1 MLTVNISKVWT
12 EAITNTTLGK
22 ISDIVL
28 RYLGTCLGMTGM
40 QRKFCWPFFLII
52 HSTIV
57 VGVTF
62 HWQLI
67 DLTPVCQFSYFTSVL
82 QRLRNYRKYIVITHI
97 DNLKQNFRQID
108 VKRPFVYDGESLG
121 GLGISNLYSP
131 GIFDEG
137 LIHMP

>member
-1 MLTVNISKVWT
+1 M
-12 EAITNTTLGK
+12 
-22 ISDIVL
+22 
-28 RYLGTCLGMTGM
+28 
-40 QRKFCWPFFLII
+40 
-52 HSTIV
+52 
-57 VGVTF
+57 
-62 HWQLI
+62 
-67 DLTPVCQFSYFTSVL
+67 L